1 MDSIVHVGST
11 PTSSTNTNKD
21 YNMETPYKNCIIY
34 GLYTSKKDGR
44 KRIVA
49 KYENG
54 IKKTISYPKYL
65 MELHINKYLD
75 EDDTVD
81 HIDGNIKNN
90 DISNLR
96 ILKRKEHCKQD
107 VLRIKDI
114 VVKCSYCRKEF
125 TIKGNKIRYRNR
137 HVSSKNLLF
146 CSKECTGKYGAMI
159 RYGNNRNK
167 LQKSILPK
175 IEKHKLKDI

>member
-1 MDSIVHVGST
+1 MDNIVHVGST

-34 GLYTSKKDGR
+34 MDHILLKKDGR

-81 HIDGNIKNN
+81 YIDGNIK
-90 DISNLR
+90 
-96 ILKRKEHCKQD
+96 K
-107 VLRIKDI
+107 
-114 VVKCSYCRKEF
+114 
-125 TIKGNKIRYRNR
+125 
-137 HVSSKNLLF
+137 
-146 CSKECTGKYGAMI
+146 
-159 RYGNNRNK
+159 
-167 LQKSILPK
+167 
-175 IEKHKLKDI
+175 